1 MLPRCFFAAAMNC
14 VAVTTAWPLV
24 LLFYLRQQNSS
35 EYAHASGGPIP
46 LHVAFAEYRHIP
58 PPSPALTQ
66 AGSVSAVGG
75 PQKAAWHLPARQTA
89 PLSQGQPQPV
99 PGSLVANAWS
109 KAVVYCA
116 MALLLIPAVV
126 QPSQAKAGH
135 EETSPTATQSVS
147 TMQDWS

>member
-1 MLPRCFFAAAMNC
+1 M
-14 VAVTTAWPLV
+14 
-24 LLFYLRQQNSS
+24 
-35 EYAHASGGPIP
+35 P

-58 PPSPALTQ
+58 PASPAFAH

-75 PQKAAWHLPARQTA
+75 PQKAAWHLPPRHTA

-99 PGSLVANAWS
+99 PGALLVNACANA
-109 KAVVYCA
+109 VMYCA
-116 MALLLIPAVV
+116 MTLLLMASVV

-147 TMQDWS
+147 IVQDWS